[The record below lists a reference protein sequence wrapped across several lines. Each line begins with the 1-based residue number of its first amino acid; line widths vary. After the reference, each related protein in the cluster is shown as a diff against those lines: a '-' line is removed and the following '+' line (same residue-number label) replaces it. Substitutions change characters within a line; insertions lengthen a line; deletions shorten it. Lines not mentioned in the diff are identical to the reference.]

1 MKRLRRAFLARI
13 APIEPERLVFVD
25 ESGATTAM
33 TRLRGRA
40 PRGQRVRGTTPHG
53 HWQVTTILGA
63 IRRSGA
69 MAVMTIDS
77 PTDSEVFRAYVD
89 RVLVPSLRPG
99 DVVVMDNLS
108 AHKAPGIA
116 ERIDRAGAELI
127 YLPPYSPDLNPI
139 EPCWSKVKEFLRAA
153 KARTQ
158 GLLEHVIGKALDTV
172 TAADARG
179 WFRHCG
185 YVVH

>member
-1 MKRLRRAFLARI
+1 MASI
-13 APIEPERLVFVD
+13 DPDRLVFVD

-40 PRGQRVRGTTPHG
+40 PRGQRVHGTTPHG
-53 HWQVTTILGA
+53 HWRVTTILGA
-63 IRRSGA
+63 IRRSGVTA
-69 MAVMTIDS
+69 AMTIDS
-77 PTDSEVFRAYVD
+77 PTDSEVFRAYVQ
-89 RVLVPSLRPG
+89 RILVPSLQAG

-116 ERIDRAGAELI
+116 ERIQEAGAELI

-139 EPCWSKVKEFLRAA
+139 EPCWSKVKEFLRTA

-158 GLLEHVIGKALDTV
+158 ALLERYIGKALNTV
-172 TAADARG
+172 TPSDARG

-185 YVVH
+185 YLVH

>member
-1 MKRLRRAFLARI
+1 
-13 APIEPERLVFVD
+13 
-25 ESGATTAM
+25 M

-40 PRGQRVRGTTPHG
+40 PRGQRVPGSTPQG

-63 IRRSGA
+63 IRLSGVAAA
-69 MAVMTIDS
+69 MTVDS
-77 PTDSEVFRAYVD
+77 ATDSEVFQVFVD
-89 RVLVPSLRPG
+89 RVLIPSLRPG
-99 DVVVMDNLS
+99 NVVVMDNLS
-108 AHKAPGIA
+108 PHKAAGVA
-116 ERIDRAGAELI
+116 ERIQSVGAELI

-139 EPCWSKVKEFLRAA
+139 EPCWSKVKEWLRAA

-158 GLLEHVIGKALDTV
+158 DFLEQTIGHALKAV
-172 TAADARG
+172 TASDARG

>member
-1 MKRLRRAFLARI
+1 VKRLRRKFLAKIAGI
-13 APIEPERLVFVD
+13 APDRLVFVD

-40 PRGQRVRGTTPHG
+40 PRGQRVPGTAPHG
-53 HWQVTTILGA
+53 HWQVTTMIGA
-63 IRRSGA
+63 IRRSGVTA
-69 MAVMTIDS
+69 AMTIDS
-77 PTDSEVFRAYVD
+77 PTDSDVFRAYVEH
-89 RVLVPSLRPG
+89 VLVPSLRCG

-108 AHKAPGIA
+108 AHKAAGVA
-116 ERIDRAGAELI
+116 ERIDESGAELL
-127 YLPPYSPDLNPI
+127 YLPPYSPDFNPI

-153 KARTQ
+153 QARTQ
-158 GLLEHVIGKALDTV
+158 NLLEHVIGKALETV
-172 TAADARG
+172 TADDARG

>member
-1 MKRLRRAFLARI
+1 MKRLRREFQARI
-13 APIEPERLVFVD
+13 ASIEPDRLVFVD

-40 PRGQRVRGTTPHG
+40 PRGQRVDGTTPHG
-53 HWQVTTILGA
+53 HWQVTTMIGA
-63 IRRSGA
+63 IRRSGVTA
-69 MAVMTIDS
+69 AMTIDS
-77 PTDSEVFRAYVD
+77 PTDSDVFRAYVE

-108 AHKAPGIA
+108 AHKAPGVV
-116 ERIDRAGAELI
+116 ERIEEAGAELI

-158 GLLEHVIGKALDTV
+158 ALLDHIIGKALDTV
-172 TAADARG
+172 TASDARG